1 MSLIRCPKCDAI
13 CNSTDEVCHNC
24 GYKLN
29 TNNMEDSIS
38 IEPSSNSEK
47 NITERLTDN
56 RDERWAKELEAKTNS
71 EAKMFQILAILT
83 GLFFIASVFL
93 TIFVKETHTL
103 TYDFLGENRIHTY
116 QTISYGWLTVTILSS
131 FIFITFLSITIYI
144 RRRRIHIRH
153 VDGYTVMA
161 YGHGGR
167 WSLYI
172 EGTISDS
179 AEYYNTRW
187 SRAPDDITLRGTLP
201 NRQKILVTLHS
212 YDNEFMTIEKIGETV
227 KSND

>member
-29 TNNMEDSIS
+29 TNNKEDSIS
-38 IEPSSNSEK
+38 IEPSFNSEQ
-47 NITERLTDN
+47 NITESISDN
-56 RDERWAKELEAKTNS
+56 RDERWAKELEAKTNN
-71 EAKMFQILAILT
+71 EAMTFQILTILT
-83 GLFFIASVFL
+83 GIFFITSLFL

-103 TYDFLGENRIHTY
+103 TSELLGEIRTHTY
-116 QTISYGWLTVTILSS
+116 QTISYGWLTATILSS
-131 FIFITFLSITIYI
+131 FIFFILLGITLYI
-144 RRRRIHIRH
+144 RKRRIHIRH

-187 SRAPDDITLRGTLP
+187 SRVPNDITLRGTLP

-212 YDNEFMTIEKIGETV
+212 YDNEFMRIEKIGETV